1 MFAQAIV
8 WDRSLF
14 GPFRLI
20 TKKASLAER
29 NVVDTQLFLTGQPLP
44 DMMGVKH
51 IVFICR
57 PQLAL
62 MEAIATVVHAEE
74 RKQTA
79 ATSGRRGKSLSI
91 AAAETQFHLVFV
103 PRVTRMCTDL
113 LALSGV
119 LGSLSIDG
127 LPCELF
133 PVDSD
138 LLSLELPHM
147 YREVYADADPTAL
160 HSCASAL
167 GAVQRHFGRIERVYG
182 KGDGAQ
188 TLWQL
193 CKSMQGDDDVDSAVD
208 GPAARNAAGGGGAI
222 DQLIIL
228 DRSIDL
234 MSVLATQLTYEG
246 LIDELVGIN
255 QCVAQFPA
263 DAFASNSATTA
274 AGSDADNLAT
284 VRTARDTKSIILN
297 SADPLYAQLRDQ
309 HVLAVG
315 QTLVRHAK
323 SVALQL
329 DVKDKP
335 VNEIRQ
341 MVNDM
346 PRLLLQKESVARHT
360 AIAYQLKQHTESPT
374 FLDELA
380 CEQDFLMC
388 ENCDKA
394 SPVIEDLI
402 ARVAP
407 LRTVLR
413 LMCMQCQAANGL
425 RPKVLEHYK
434 RELAQVYGVQVLLT
448 LGNLQRAGLLR
459 VQTGARTYAV
469 LRKTLAL
476 TVEEVNELQPND
488 ISYVHTS
495 YAPLSTRIVE
505 RSLRKLG
512 WQALHDVLSSLPGP
526 TFQETQPHSTEAADE
541 LTGTGTA
548 AALPR
553 RSSLSSEMSLSD
565 RERVIM
571 VFFVGGCTFAE
582 VAALRFLAQRDSNV
596 EFVIAT
602 TRLLNKN
609 SFLDEFI
616 EGM

>member
-1 MFAQAIV
+1 MHNIDKLHSKMLCVSQAIV
-8 WDRSLF
+8 WDRSLY
-14 GPFRLI
+14 GPFQLI
-20 TKKASLAER
+20 TKKAALAER
-29 NVVDTQLFLTGQPLP
+29 NVVDKQLFITGQPLP
-44 DMMGVKH
+44 DMMGVRH

-62 MEAIATVVHAEE
+62 MDSIAAAVHAEE
-74 RKQTA
+74 RKRPAAVAVASGRASTA
-79 ATSGRRGKSLSI
+79 AS
-91 AAAETQFHLVFV
+91 AADTQFHLVFV
-103 PRVTRMCTDL
+103 PRVTRMCTDRL
-113 LALSGV
+113 VQGCV
-119 LGSLSIDG
+119 LGSLSITA

-147 YREVYADADPTAL
+147 YREVYVDADPTAL
-160 HSCASAL
+160 HACASAL
-167 GAVQRHFGRIERVYG
+167 NAVQRYFGRIGRVYG
-182 KGDGAQ
+182 KGQVAQ
-188 TLWQL
+188 TVWQL
-193 CKSMQGDDDVDSAVD
+193 CKSLQGDDDVA
-208 GPAARNAAGGGGAI
+208 GAAAAASGGDQRGAI
-222 DQLIIL
+222 DQLIII

-246 LIDELVGIN
+246 LIDELDGIH
-255 QCVAQFPA
+255 QGVVQFPA
-263 DAFASNSATTA
+263 DAFVSNAASTSTA
-274 AGSDADNLAT
+274 KHVT
-284 VRTARDTKSIILN
+284 LN
-297 SADPLYAQLRDQ
+297 SADAMYAQLRDQ
-309 HVLAVG
+309 HVHAVG
-315 QTLVRHAK
+315 QTLSRHAK
-323 SVALQL
+323 SVAAQL

-335 VNEIRQ
+335 VHEIRQ
-341 MVNDM
+341 MVNEM

-360 AIAYQLKQHTESPT
+360 AIAYRLKQHTESAQ

-394 SPVIEDLI
+394 SPVVEDLM

-425 RPKVLEHYK
+425 KPKVLEHYK
-434 RELAQVYGVQVLLT
+434 RELVQVYGLRVLLT
-448 LGNLQRAGLLR
+448 IGQLQRAGLLR
-459 VQTGARTYAV
+459 LQTGARTYAV

-476 TVEEVNELQPND
+476 TVEEVNELQPTD

-505 RSLRKLG
+505 RSLRTLG

-526 TFQETQPHSTEAADE
+526 TFQETQQQPSALEAAADE
-541 LTGTGTA
+541 LA
-548 AALPR
+548 ATTLADAPR
-553 RSSLSSEMSLSD
+553 RSSLSSEMSLSE

-582 VAALRFLAQRDSNV
+582 VSALRFLAQRDSNV